1 MALPALLALG
11 GISDFLKNISI
22 KQVMLYLVAP
32 IVVLF
37 YVWPKVKDLFSD
49 NRTTDQRA
57 LDAVNNQRIASLG
70 KTLSRKMGTFRGQSI
85 FQQYTEDMA
94 VYNLVKDLSL
104 EDFEAVA
111 TVYQAVNRNGS
122 SLRDDMH
129 LYVRDVYLKRLK
141 KFNI

>member
-1 MALPALLALG
+1 MAFPALLALG
-11 GISDFLKNISI
+11 GISDFVKNISV
-22 KQVMLYLVAP
+22 KQVMLYVVAP

-37 YVWPKVKDLFSD
+37 YVWPKVKDLFTD

-57 LDAVNNQRIASLG
+57 LDAINDQRIVSLG

-85 FQQYTEDMA
+85 FQQYTEDAA
-94 VYNLVKDLSL
+94 VYSLVKDLTID
-104 EDFEAVA
+104 DFESVA
-111 TVYQAVNRNGS
+111 QVYQAVNRDGT